1 MTWAVSFK
9 EVGFAVCSRWESAG
23 ISFAD
28 SRSAWSSGT
37 APPSAP
43 GHAGGG
49 SLLRCCVARRAGY
62 RPIVHWVHSQE
73 VSVWHRLGFYAKPPQ
88 RTAFQ
93 DLLKAISPEHFE
105 AGLRRW
111 ATAVL
116 GKPLP
121 NELQAVA
128 IDTKTLCGSLQPH
141 LAAIQLLAAL
151 TMRPAACSANRRSIR
166 RPTKSRPSPQLLEHP
181 RLKGAVI
188 TGDAIFCQREI
199 CEQITQAGG
208 HYFFVVKDNQPTL
221 KAAIQDEFQE
231 GFSPLQRAAAAS
243 KQLCAAYDRR

>member
-1 MTWAVSFK
+1 MR
-9 EVGFAVCSRWESAG
+9 C
-23 ISFAD
+23 
-28 SRSAWSSGT
+28 
-37 APPSAP
+37 AP
-43 GHAGGG
+43 GG
-49 SLLRCCVARRAGY
+49 SLLKYLSQIPDPRGAQGRRHSLEAMLAAVVCAVLAGARGY

-73 VSVWHRLGFYAKPPQ
+73 VSIWHRLGFTRKPPR
-88 RTAFQ
+88 RTAFR

-105 AGLRRW
+105 AALRQW
-111 ATAVL
+111 ATAWL

-121 NELQAVA
+121 SELQAVA

-141 LAAIQLLAAL
+141 QAAIQLLAAL
-151 TMRPAACSANRRSIR
+151 DHATGGVLSQQAVD
-166 RPTKSRPSPQLLEHP
+166 PQTNEITTAPKLLDTLE
-181 RLKGAVI
+181 LKGRVI
-188 TGDAIFCQREI
+188 TGDAIFCQRQI

-243 KQLCAAYDRR
+243 PALGAHDRR

>member
-1 MTWAVSFK
+1 MLAAV
-9 EVGFAVCSRWESAG
+9 VCAVLAG
-23 ISFAD
+23 
-28 SRSAWSSGT
+28 
-37 APPSAP
+37 
-43 GHAGGG
+43 
-49 SLLRCCVARRAGY
+49 ARGY
-62 RPIVHWVHSQE
+62 RSIVHWVHSQE
-73 VSVWHRLGFYAKPPQ
+73 VSVWHRLGFMRKPPQ

-121 NELQAVA
+121 TELQAVA
-128 IDTKTLCGSLQPH
+128 IDTKTLCGTLQPH
-141 LAAIQLLAAL
+141 QAAIQLLAAL
-151 TMRPAACSANRRSIR
+151 DHATGGVLSQQAVDPQTNEITTA
-166 RPTKSRPSPQLLEHP
+166 PQLLDTLD
-181 RLKGAVI
+181 LKGRVI

-221 KAAIQDEFQE
+221 KATLQDEFQE

-243 KQLCAAYDRR
+243 AALGAHDRR

>member
-1 MTWAVSFK
+1 MQ
-9 EVGFAVCSRWESAG
+9 C
-23 ISFAD
+23 
-28 SRSAWSSGT
+28 
-37 APPSAP
+37 AP
-43 GHAGGG
+43 GG
-49 SLLRCCVARRAGY
+49 SLLKYLSQIPDPRGAQGRRHSLEAMLAAVVCAVLVGARGY
-62 RPIVHWVHSQE
+62 RSIVHWVHSQE
-73 VSVWHRLGFYAKPPQ
+73 VSVWHRLGFMRKPPQ

-121 NELQAVA
+121 TELQAVA
-128 IDTKTLCGSLQPH
+128 IDAKTLCGSLQPH
-141 LAAIQLLAAL
+141 QAAIQLLAAL
-151 TMRPAACSANRRSIR
+151 DHATGGVLSQQAVDPRTNEITTAP
-166 RPTKSRPSPQLLEHP
+166 KLLNTLDLQG
-181 RLKGAVI
+181 RVI

-208 HYFFVVKDNQPTL
+208 HYLFVVKDNQPTL

-243 KQLCAAYDRR
+243 AALAAHDCR